1 MVVKLK
7 ENGRDCKEC
16 VERGRESVKREG
28 EGVCREKERESGRE
42 TESQLESQ
50 LERVCRESEREF

>member
-7 ENGRDCKEC
+7 ENSRDCKEC

-28 EGVCREKERESGRE
+28 KGVCREKERESGRE
-42 TESQLESQ
+42 TE
-50 LERVCRESEREF
+50 RDW